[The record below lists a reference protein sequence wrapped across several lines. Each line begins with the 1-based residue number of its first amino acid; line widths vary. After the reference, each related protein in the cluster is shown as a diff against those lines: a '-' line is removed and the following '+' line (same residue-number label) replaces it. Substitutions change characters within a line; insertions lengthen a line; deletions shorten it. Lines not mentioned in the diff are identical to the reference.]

1 MLAARVAG
9 EQAYFIPNVLSVV
22 RLHCISVAGALEE
35 PPVEMLG
42 CSEIGGICFHGTVF
56 PRDSVSTGILGK
68 KSRASQQMVD
78 LYRCK

>member
-35 PPVEMLG
+35 PPVGMGMLG
-42 CSEIGGICFHGTVF
+42 HSEVGGIRLHRIVVTC
-56 PRDSVSTGILGK
+56 ILVK